1 MAISGPLN
9 VSFRTAMYQSR
20 RGPVAAGRV
29 AARRRRLH
37 TQRHA
42 RAGAGGRHALDS
54 SVPFVAG
61 YVRPSHVVQQPR
73 ILIVDSEG
81 VAGLPYATLTARL
94 QPFEVRV
101 EQSVDR
107 AVATIARDTWDL
119 GVVTARSGRAADDIL
134 ATLRKA
140 DPQLPVVVID
150 PRPSV
155 ATARAC
161 LQAGAG
167 DYLDIARA
175 EADLEDSLARLLA
188 ASRHRAAGEV
198 LRRAVERPY
207 SSEEFLGESP
217 AMRQVYSVID
227 RVAASSVDVLV
238 TGETGTGKELVARAI
253 HTRSRRSAG
262 PFVPIDCGAIPDAL
276 MESELF
282 GHERGAFTGAD
293 ARRMGLV
300 EFADGGTLFLD
311 EVGELPLPLQAKLLR
326 VLQERRV
333 RRVGAR
339 QENAVDVR
347 VVAATSRDIDEMV
360 ARGEF
365 RRDLFYRI
373 NVVRID
379 LPPLRGRGDDIG
391 LLAEFFANR
400 AAQEMG
406 RRVGGLST
414 DVYQVFKGYHWP
426 GNVRELQNVVRR
438 AIAMTKAPVAGV
450 DDLPDELV
458 TAAGRNAVA
467 ESVGFFAQRAEH
479 VSRFEKQY
487 LHDLLTRH
495 LGDVSAAAREARLP
509 RGTLYRLMKGHGLDG
524 AAFRK

>member
-1 MAISGPLN
+1 
-9 VSFRTAMYQSR
+9 
-20 RGPVAAGRV
+20 
-29 AARRRRLH
+29 
-37 TQRHA
+37 
-42 RAGAGGRHALDS
+42 
-54 SVPFVAG
+54 
-61 YVRPSHVVQQPR
+61 VQQPR

-81 VAGLPYATLTARL
+81 AEALPYARLIARL
-94 QPFEVRV
+94 QPMEVRV
-101 EQSVDR
+101 ETSLEK
-107 AVATIARDTWDL
+107 ALGTLARDSWDL
-119 GVVTARSGRAADDIL
+119 GVVTARSGPTADVL
-134 ATLRKA
+134 YGALHKA
-140 DPQLPVVVID
+140 DPQLPMVVVD

-155 ATARAC
+155 DTARAC

-167 DYLDIARA
+167 DYLDITRV
-175 EADLEDSLARLLA
+175 ETDLEDALVRLLT
-188 ASRHRAAGEV
+188 ASRRRAAEEV

-207 SSEEFLGESP
+207 SFDDFLGESP
-217 AMRQVYSVID
+217 AMQQVYSVIE
-227 RVAASSVDVLV
+227 RVAVSSVDVLV
-238 TGETGTGKELVARAI
+238 TGETGTGKELVARAV
-253 HTRSRRSAG
+253 HKRSRRSTG
-262 PFVPIDCGAIPDAL
+262 PFVPVDCGAIPDAL

-311 EVGELPLPLQAKLLR
+311 EIGELPLPLQAKLLR

-347 VVAATSRDIDEMV
+347 VVAATSRNIDQMV
-360 ARGEF
+360 ERGEF

-379 LPPLRGRGDDIG
+379 LPALRSRGDDIG

-406 RRVGGLST
+406 RTVGGLST
-414 DVYQVFKGYHWP
+414 DVYQILKSYHWP

-438 AIAMTKAPVAGV
+438 AIAMTRSPVAGV
-450 DDLPDELV
+450 DDLPDEV
-458 TAAGRNAVA
+458 VAAAGRAAGA
-467 ESVGFFAQRAEH
+467 EAGAVGFFAQRAEH
-479 VSRFEKQY
+479 VARFEKQY
-487 LHDLLTRH
+487 LADLLARH

-524 AAFRK
+524 ASFRK

>member
-1 MAISGPLN
+1 
-9 VSFRTAMYQSR
+9 
-20 RGPVAAGRV
+20 
-29 AARRRRLH
+29 
-37 TQRHA
+37 
-42 RAGAGGRHALDS
+42 
-54 SVPFVAG
+54 
-61 YVRPSHVVQQPR
+61 VQQPR
-73 ILIVDSEG
+73 ILIVDS
-81 VAGLPYATLTARL
+81 AGGDALPYARLIARL
-94 QPFEVRV
+94 QPMEVRV
-101 EQSVDR
+101 EMSLDK
-107 AVATIARDTWDL
+107 ALGTLARDSWDL
-119 GVVTARSGRAADDIL
+119 GIVTARSGPTADVL
-134 ATLRKA
+134 YGALHKA
-140 DPQLPVVVID
+140 DPQLPMVVID

-155 ATARAC
+155 DTARAC

-167 DYLDIARA
+167 DYLDVARV
-175 EADLEDSLARLLA
+175 ETDLEDALVRLLT
-188 ASRHRAAGEV
+188 ASRRRAAEEV

-207 SSEEFLGESP
+207 SFDDFLGESP
-217 AMRQVYSVID
+217 AMQQVYSIIE
-227 RVAASSVDVLV
+227 RVAVSSVDVLV

-253 HTRSRRSAG
+253 HKRSRRSTG
-262 PFVPIDCGAIPDAL
+262 PFVPVDCGAIPDAL

-311 EVGELPLPLQAKLLR
+311 EIGELPLPLQAKLLR

-347 VVAATSRDIDEMV
+347 VVAATSRNIDQMV
-360 ARGEF
+360 ERGEF

-379 LPPLRGRGDDIG
+379 LPALRSRGDDIG

-406 RRVGGLST
+406 RTVGGLST
-414 DVYQVFKGYHWP
+414 DVYQILKSYHWP

-438 AIAMTKAPVAGV
+438 AIAMTRSPVAGV
-450 DDLPDELV
+450 DDLPDEIV
-458 TAAGRNAVA
+458 AAAGRAAGA
-467 ESVGFFAQRAEH
+467 EAGAVGFFAQRAEH
-479 VSRFEKQY
+479 VARFEKQY
-487 LHDLLTRH
+487 LSDLLGRH

-524 AAFRK
+524 ASFRK

>member
-1 MAISGPLN
+1 
-9 VSFRTAMYQSR
+9 
-20 RGPVAAGRV
+20 
-29 AARRRRLH
+29 
-37 TQRHA
+37 
-42 RAGAGGRHALDS
+42 
-54 SVPFVAG
+54 
-61 YVRPSHVVQQPR
+61 VQQPR

-81 VAGLPYATLTARL
+81 AEALPYARLIARL
-94 QPFEVRV
+94 QPMEVRV
-101 EQSVDR
+101 ETSLEK
-107 AVATIARDTWDL
+107 ALGTLARDSWDL
-119 GVVTARSGRAADDIL
+119 GVVTARSGPTADVL
-134 ATLRKA
+134 YGALHKA
-140 DPQLPVVVID
+140 DPQLPTVVVD

-155 ATARAC
+155 DTARAC

-167 DYLDIARA
+167 DYLDIARV
-175 EADLEDSLARLLA
+175 ETDLEDALVRLLT
-188 ASRHRAAGEV
+188 ASRRRAAEEV

-207 SSEEFLGESP
+207 SFDDFLGESP
-217 AMRQVYSVID
+217 VMQQVYSIIE
-227 RVAASSVDVLV
+227 RVAVSSVDVLV

-253 HTRSRRSAG
+253 HKRSRRSTG
-262 PFVPIDCGAIPDAL
+262 PFVPVDCGAIPDAL

-311 EVGELPLPLQAKLLR
+311 EIGELPLPLQAKLLR

-347 VVAATSRDIDEMV
+347 VVAATSRSIDQMV
-360 ARGEF
+360 ERGEF

-379 LPPLRGRGDDIG
+379 LPALRSRGDDIG

-406 RRVGGLST
+406 RTVGGLST
-414 DVYQVFKGYHWP
+414 DVYQILKSYHWP

-438 AIAMTKAPVAGV
+438 AIAMTRSPVAGV
-450 DDLPDELV
+450 DDLPDEV
-458 TAAGRNAVA
+458 VAAAGRAAGA
-467 ESVGFFAQRAEH
+467 EAGAVGFFAQRAEH
-479 VSRFEKQY
+479 VARFEKQY
-487 LHDLLTRH
+487 LADLLTRH

-524 AAFRK
+524 ASFRK

>member
-1 MAISGPLN
+1 M
-9 VSFRTAMYQSR
+9 
-20 RGPVAAGRV
+20 
-29 AARRRRLH
+29 
-37 TQRHA
+37 
-42 RAGAGGRHALDS
+42 
-54 SVPFVAG
+54 
-61 YVRPSHVVQQPR
+61 QQPR

-81 VAGLPYATLTARL
+81 ADALPYARLIARL
-94 QPFEVRV
+94 QPMEVRV
-101 EQSVDR
+101 ETSLDK
-107 AVATIARDTWDL
+107 ALGTLARDSWDL
-119 GVVTARSGRAADDIL
+119 GVVTARSGPTADVL
-134 ATLRKA
+134 YGALRKA
-140 DPQLPVVVID
+140 DPQLPVVVVD
-150 PRPSV
+150 PRPTV
-155 ATARAC
+155 DTARAC

-167 DYLDIARA
+167 DYLDIARV
-175 EADLEDSLARLLA
+175 ETDLEDALVRLLT
-188 ASRHRAAGEV
+188 ASRRRAAEEV

-207 SSEEFLGESP
+207 SFDDFLGESP
-217 AMRQVYSVID
+217 AMQQVYSVIE
-227 RVAASSVDVLV
+227 RVAVSSVDVLV

-253 HTRSRRSAG
+253 HKRSRRSAG
-262 PFVPIDCGAIPDAL
+262 PFVPVDCGAIPDAL

-311 EVGELPLPLQAKLLR
+311 EIGEMPLPLQAKLLR

-347 VVAATSRDIDEMV
+347 VVAATSRNIDQMV
-360 ARGEF
+360 ERGEF

-379 LPPLRGRGDDIG
+379 LPPLRSRGDDVG
-391 LLAEFFANR
+391 LLAECFANR

-406 RRVGGLST
+406 RTVGGLST
-414 DVYQVFKGYHWP
+414 DVYQILKSYHWP

-438 AIAMTKAPVAGV
+438 AIAMTRSPVAGL
-450 DDLPDELV
+450 DDLPDEV
-458 TAAGRNAVA
+458 VAAAGRAAGA
-467 ESVGFFAQRAEH
+467 EAGAVGFFAQRAEH
-479 VSRFEKQY
+479 VARFEKQY
-487 LHDLLTRH
+487 LADLLSRH

-524 AAFRK
+524 ASFRK